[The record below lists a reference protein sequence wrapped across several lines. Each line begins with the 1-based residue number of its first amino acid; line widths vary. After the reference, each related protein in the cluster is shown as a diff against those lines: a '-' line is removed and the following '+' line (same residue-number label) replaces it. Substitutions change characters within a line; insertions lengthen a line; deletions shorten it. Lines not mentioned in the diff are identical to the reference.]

1 MCAVLCA
8 VLYTVYCIV
17 FVTYCLSCVMGQERT
32 SNFVAPEVQAGLLL
46 SADIVCVLCC
56 VVYCVVCNFML

>member
-1 MCAVLCA
+1 
-8 VLYTVYCIV
+8 
-17 FVTYCLSCVMGQERT
+17 MGQERT